1 MISKG
6 SWTEVRIMILILT
19 IAAIAG
25 GTAYAASA
33 VSKNNLLETEAAEDF
48 ARLDAGVKQED
59 INVTQTELRKKNGKY
74 VYNITFNI
82 ENTLYKYEISAD
94 DGTILAKE
102 IENEDQKVA
111 SEVNPDH
118 MPDRAAGTDQNT
130 AANQSPVTDQPPV
143 TVTEDAPETAKPD
156 DVTVSDGTPDADK
169 HALTDADVTTSAE
182 NTQTSET
189 STQGQKTK
197 SPNYINVDQARRIAL
212 EHAGF
217 TENEVRFTKA
227 MFENDDEDGVE
238 FEIEFY
244 VGNVEY
250 DYDINALTGEILDF
264 SREVDD

>member
-6 SWTEVRIMILILT
+6 SWTAVRIMILILT

-33 VSKNNLLETEAAEDF
+33 VSKNNLLETEAAEEF
-48 ARLDAGVKQED
+48 ARLDAEVKQED
-59 INVTQTELRKKNGKY
+59 INVTQTELRKKNGKF
-74 VYNITFNI
+74 VYNITFRIKNA
-82 ENTLYKYEISAD
+82 LYQYEISAD

-102 IENEDQKVA
+102 IENEDRTVT
-111 SEVNPDH
+111 SEHDPDP
-118 MPDRAAGTDQNT
+118 MSDRAAGRDQNT

-143 TVTEDAPETAKPD
+143 TVIEDAPETAKPD
-156 DVTVSDGTPDADK
+156 DVTVSDGTLDADK
-169 HALTDADVTTSAE
+169 HALTDADVTTAAE
-182 NTQTSET
+182 NAQTSET
-189 STQGQKTK
+189 NSQGQKTK
-197 SPNYINVDQARRIAL
+197 SQNYINVDQARRIAL

-250 DYDINALTGEILDF
+250 DYDINAMTGEILDF
-264 SREVDD
+264 SSEVDD

>member
-6 SWTEVRIMILILT
+6 SWTAVRIMILILT

-74 VYNITFNI
+74 VYNIIFNI
-82 ENTLYKYEISAD
+82 ENALYQYEISAD

-111 SEVNPDH
+111 SEVDPDH

-264 SREVDD
+264 SSEVDD

>member
-6 SWTEVRIMILILT
+6 SWTAVRIMILILT

-111 SEVNPDH
+111 SEVDPDH

-130 AANQSPVTDQPPV
+130 AANQSPVTV
-143 TVTEDAPETAKPD
+143 IEDAPETAKPD
-156 DVTVSDGTPDADK
+156 DVTVSDGTLDADK
-169 HALTDADVTTSAE
+169 HALTDADVTTAAE
-182 NTQTSET
+182 NAQTSET
-189 STQGQKTK
+189 NSQGQKTK
-197 SPNYINVDQARRIAL
+197 SQNYINVDQARRIAL

-250 DYDINALTGEILDF
+250 DYDINAMTGEILDF
-264 SREVDD
+264 SSEVDD

>member
-6 SWTEVRIMILILT
+6 SWTAVRIMILILT

-59 INVTQTELRKKNGKY
+59 INVTQTELRKKNGKF
-74 VYNITFNI
+74 VYNITFHI
-82 ENTLYKYEISAD
+82 KSALYQYEISAD

-111 SEVNPDH
+111 SEVDPDH

-264 SREVDD
+264 SSEVDD